1 MISPTK
7 PLQFI
12 AARTLNPKPYSPKHK
27 ALDPK
32 H

>member
-1 MISPTK
+1 MISRIQ

-12 AARTLNPKPYSPKHK
+12 VAATLNPKPYSPKHK